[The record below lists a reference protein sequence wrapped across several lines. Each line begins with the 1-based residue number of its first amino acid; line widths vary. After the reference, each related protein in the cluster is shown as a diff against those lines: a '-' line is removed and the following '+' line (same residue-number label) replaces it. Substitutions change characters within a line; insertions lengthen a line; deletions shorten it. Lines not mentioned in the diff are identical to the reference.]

1 LTAERSHYVMKR
13 RESLKTMLA
22 GALGGAAL
30 AAVPGCK
37 TEPKTSDSIVDTST
51 TTEGYGRT
59 PAELAHDEKVNQSV
73 YLTAYEMGT
82 IAVLCDIILP
92 ATKEAGSA
100 TDAKVPEFIDFI
112 VKDLPRHQLPIRGGL
127 MWLDSEANRRYNK
140 TFTNCTQEE
149 EIAIIDDIAYPD
161 PDHKK
166 PEMGP
171 GISFFNLMRNLT
183 LTGYY
188 TTKMGFDDL
197 KVNSNYANVWDG
209 VPAEVLAKH
218 DVAYEEEWLAK
229 CVNQDKRN
237 DIAEWDEAGNL
248 VT

>member
-1 LTAERSHYVMKR
+1 MKR
-13 RESLKTMLA
+13 RESLKTMLV

-30 AAVPGCK
+30 VSAPGCK
-37 TEPKTSDSIVDTST
+37 TEPKTTENAVENNP

-59 PAELAHDEKVNQSV
+59 PAELEHDKKVNESEF
-73 YLTAYEMGT
+73 LSAYELGT

-100 TDAKVPEFIDFI
+100 TDAEVPGFIDFI

-127 MWLDSEANRRYNK
+127 MWLDSETNRRYNK
-140 TFTNCTQEE
+140 TFTDCTKEE
-149 EIAIIDDIAYPD
+149 QLAIIDDIAYPD
-161 PDHKK
+161 PDFKK

-188 TTKMGFDDL
+188 TTQMGFEDL

-209 VPAEVLAKH
+209 VPAEVLAAH
-218 DVAYEEEWLAK
+218 GMAYEEEWLAK

-237 DIAEWDEAGNL
+237 DIAAWDDAGNL